1 MHLRNDN
8 NTCFYIGKGHGERY
22 KTKARN
28 SHHDR
33 IVAKFGM
40 TPIIVKDGL
49 TEKAS
54 YELEKILIHH
64 YVFDLGYGIDIDGY
78 RTGSSIGFL
87 TNHTFGG
94 DGSYGMVHSEKWRK
108 QHSENMKGAKNPM
121 YGKNVWDTYDKN
133 KVMEV
138 KAKISI
144 KTSGENNPMFGI
156 SPKDRM
162 DAKTYQVWYQKVSQ
176 RCKNQ
181 IGEKN
186 PNYKNDTLR
195 KKLDLNPDLRIQY
208 YSRKATQN
216 GRARKVSV
224 YKNGVLLKTFSYIGE
239 CCEWLQKEQHIK
251 AKTNSIRGCISESIK
266 NNRTYHGFTFSYA
279 D

>member
-1 MHLRNDN
+1 M
-8 NTCFYIGKGHGERY
+8 E
-22 KTKARN
+22 KTA
-28 SHHDR
+28 
-33 IVAKFGM
+33 
-40 TPIIVKDGL
+40 
-49 TEKAS
+49 
-54 YELEKILIHH
+54 
-64 YVFDLGYGIDIDGY
+64 
-78 RTGSSIGFL
+78 
-87 TNHTFGG
+87 
-94 DGSYGMVHSEKWRK
+94 
-108 QHSENMKGAKNPM
+108 SENMKGAKNPM